1 MQFRCTMTI
10 SRQFERDNFND
21 QNYSVQSLVS
31 ENTEDEISSSES
43 DEDEIQSELSPTQK
57 RLPEIGME
65 FSSEETAYKFYK
77 KYAEEVGFSVRKGK
91 VQRLVNRSIRKR
103 NFLCSREGFK
113 VRKMSSTKTA
123 KYKRKETRTG
133 CSAGIQFTV
142 ENGKWVISNYIL
154 EHNHELVTP
163 WERHVSLKTIEDD
176 VRKGIKEDQTAKC
189 VKLQQVN
196 PTTENCVPH
205 KIVMEG
211 VQSLMDYFTN
221 LQVQDPSFFYSIQVD
236 AENKVTNFFWR
247 DFRSRMDYD
256 HFGDVLVLDTT
267 FRSHNMIYAAF
278 WGINHHQ
285 KCVLF
290 GCAFLFDETLN
301 SFVWLLKTFMIAM
314 GNRQPITLFT
324 DECQTVASAIEL
336 VIPKTQHRLGVSY
349 VYKNAKQHLWTFF
362 EQPGFESL
370 FSKCMFECQSEQEFE
385 LQWNSLLEQYN
396 LRESPW
402 LKVLHISR
410 EKWCHLFGKKIFS
423 AGIESMLNSTNVYAF
438 FRDLT
443 SDITSLPCF
452 FLQYIKEVEQRRLEE
467 VLHDDLTESMRSRK
481 GMEKHAEDIYTLAI
495 FKKFQDELLDS
506 LSLAIE
512 KLPSSGSISE
522 FKLTEEGHKE
532 EVVTFDCSGL
542 AVTCSCG
549 KFESTGIL
557 CGHSIKVLNANNIFQ
572 IPSQYILKRWRKSAK
587 EEVMGDDQLENDCMG
602 DNSQRQLRLF
612 SKKLLN
618 KAFNVITK
626 SVAIEETRKIVEGYL
641 DMASQ
646 KAEDILK
653 AHGKEQTNL
662 ASDTHVIKLFV
673 SYFD

>member
-1 MQFRCTMTI
+1 M
-10 SRQFERDNFND
+10 
-21 QNYSVQSLVS
+21 
-31 ENTEDEISSSES
+31 
-43 DEDEIQSELSPTQK
+43 
-57 RLPEIGME
+57 
-65 FSSEETAYKFYK
+65 
-77 KYAEEVGFSVRKGK
+77 
-91 VQRLVNRSIRKR
+91 
-103 NFLCSREGFK
+103 
-113 VRKMSSTKTA
+113 RKMSSTETA

-133 CSAGIQFTV
+133 CNANIQFTV
-142 ENGKWVISNYIL
+142 ENGKWVISSYVL
-154 EHNHELVTP
+154 EHNHEFDKP
-163 WERHVSLKTIEDD
+163 WERHASLKTTEEE

-189 VKLQQVN
+189 VELQQVN
-196 PTTENCVPH
+196 PTSENCVSH
-205 KIVMEG
+205 KIVLEG
-211 VQSLMDYFTN
+211 VQSLMDYFSN
-221 LQVQDPSFFYSIQVD
+221 LLVEDPSFFYSIQVD

-247 DFRSRMDYD
+247 DFRSRMDYN

-267 FRSHNMIYAAF
+267 FRLHNMIYAAF

-290 GCAFLFDETLN
+290 GCAFLSDETLN

-324 DECQTVASAIEL
+324 DD
-336 VIPKTQHRLGVSY
+336 
-349 VYKNAKQHLWTFF
+349 
-362 EQPGFESL
+362 L

-602 DNSQRQLRLF
+602 DKCQRQLRLF